1 MTTII
6 QKWIWKRSKP
16 LTKPKENTMYD
27 LIIIGGGP
35 AGLTAAVYAI
45 RKRLNVLLLS
55 KDLGGKTN
63 YRLALPWVEDY
74 QVIKGLEIVNKFR
87 NELEYLDFARH
98 IEAVDKVEKKSDH
111 FVVTT
116 KNGATLE
123 SKAVILATG
132 TRQVRM
138 NVPGEK
144 EYTMK
149 GLCYSALSYAP
160 LFIDRSVIVIGE
172 EELALRSAGELA
184 TVAKEV
190 TVVCANGEALDSP
203 LGHKLQQAQNVRIM
217 RDYEIVEVQGD
228 EYARKLVLKD
238 KAGRL
243 DEYQADGMFVE
254 KALTPNTEMVRDL
267 VGLDE
272 QGRIVIDNACRTS
285 VPGLFA
291 AGDVTNSY
299 AEQVLVAVGEGAK
312 AALSAYEYLLPM
324 L

>member
-1 MTTII
+1 
-6 QKWIWKRSKP
+6 
-16 LTKPKENTMYD
+16 MYD

-45 RKRLNVLLLS
+45 RKRLNVLLVS

-98 IEAVDKVEKKSDH
+98 IESVEAVQKKGET
-111 FVVTT
+111 FIVTT

-123 SKAVILATG
+123 AKAVILATG
-132 TRQVRM
+132 TRQERM

-160 LFIDRSVIVIGE
+160 LFIDKSVLVIGDE
-172 EELALRSAGELA
+172 DLALRSAGELA
-184 TVAKEV
+184 TVARHV
-190 TVVCANGEALDSP
+190 TMICTDAKKLATP
-203 LGHKLQQAQNVRIM
+203 LGQKLQQAGNVRIM
-217 RDYEIVEVQGD
+217 KDCEIVEVQGD
-228 EYARKLVLKD
+228 EFARKLIFKD
-238 KAGRL
+238 KAGKL
-243 DEYQADGMFVE
+243 KEFEADGMFVE
-254 KALTPNTEMVRDL
+254 KALTANTGMVKEL
-267 VGLDE
+267 VKLDE
-272 QGRIVIDNACRTS
+272 QGRIVVDANCRTN

-291 AGDVTNSY
+291 AGDVTNNY
-299 AEQVLVAVGEGAK
+299 AEQVLIAVGEGAK
-312 AALSAYEYLLPM
+312 AALSAYDYLLPK

>member
-1 MTTII
+1 
-6 QKWIWKRSKP
+6 
-16 LTKPKENTMYD
+16 MYD

-35 AGLTAAVYAI
+35 AGLTAAIYAI
-45 RKRLNVLLLS
+45 RKRLNILLLS

-63 YRLALPWVEDY
+63 YHLALPWVEDY
-74 QVIKGLEIVNKFR
+74 HVIKGLEVVNKFR
-87 NELEYLDFARH
+87 TELEYLEFARH
-98 IEAVDKVEKKSDH
+98 IEAVDKVEKKNEH
-111 FVVTT
+111 FITTT
-116 KNGATLE
+116 KGGAILE

-160 LFIDRSVIVIGE
+160 LFIDKSVMVIGDAD
-172 EELALRSAGELA
+172 LALRSVGELA

-190 TVVCANGEALDSP
+190 TMICTDDKVLDSP
-203 LGHKLQQAQNVRIM
+203 LGHKLHQAQNVKIVQGC
-217 RDYEIVEVQGD
+217 EIIEVQGD
-228 EYARKLVLKD
+228 EFARKLILRN
-238 KAGRL
+238 KAGEVH
-243 DEYQADGMFVE
+243 EYSADGMFVE
-254 KALTPNTEMVRDL
+254 KALTPNTGMVAGL
-267 VGLDE
+267 VQLDE
-272 QGRIVIDNACRTS
+272 LGRIVIDSACRTN

-324 L
+324 I

>member
-1 MTTII
+1 
-6 QKWIWKRSKP
+6 
-16 LTKPKENTMYD
+16 MYD

-35 AGLTAAVYAI
+35 AGLTAAIYAI
-45 RKRLNVLLLS
+45 RKRLNVLVLS

-63 YRLALPWVEDY
+63 YHLALPWVEDY

-87 NELEYLDFARH
+87 NELEYLDFASR
-98 IEAVDKVEKKSDH
+98 IESVEKVEKKKHH
-111 FVVTT
+111 FFITT
-116 KNGATLE
+116 TNGEKYE
-123 SKAVILATG
+123 SNAVILATG

-160 LFIDRSVIVIGE
+160 LFIDRSVLVIGE

-190 TVVCANGEALDSP
+190 TMICANEKKLSSP
-203 LGHKLQQAQNVRIM
+203 LGQKLEQAGNVKIM
-217 RDYEIVEVQGD
+217 KDCEVVEVQGD
-228 EYARKLVLKD
+228 EYARRVILKD
-238 KAGRL
+238 KAGKQRVF
-243 DEYQADGMFVE
+243 EADGMFVE
-254 KALTPNTEMVRDL
+254 KGLVANTGMVEDL
-267 VGLDE
+267 VELDK
-272 QGRIVIDNACRTS
+272 QGRVVVDGSCRTS

-299 AEQVLVAVGEGAK
+299 AEQVLIAVGEGAK
-312 AALSAYEYLLPM
+312 AALSAYDYLLPK